1 MKMKRVI
8 EINNLSVANRIVNLT
23 ETIFA
28 GEQIHLLGANGAGKS
43 TLLAALSGFLDFD
56 GQVLIN
62 NQDINVYSVQELGRQ
77 RAYLPQMIN
86 SLPILKVFQYLDLFL
101 PSTSRSFDSLSVNIV
116 DSLCLDFQLTPLLHK
131 SINQL
136 SGGEWQRVRIVAV
149 FLQVWDSNQL
159 CGKFILF
166 DEPTNNLDII
176 QQANLDKWIKY
187 FCHCLGTVIMSGH
200 NLSHTYKNAS
210 RIWMIKK
217 GLMVASGKPDDVMTD
232 SNLSDIF
239 MSEIRLSESSAN
251 KIWQIISFDD

>member
-1 MKMKRVI
+1 MNMQTVI
-8 EINNLSVANRIVNLT
+8 EMKNLSVNNRIINVT
-23 ETIFA
+23 QKIVV

-43 TLLAALSGFLDFD
+43 TLLAALSGFIDFD
-56 GQVLIN
+56 GQILLN
-62 NQDINVYSVQELGRQ
+62 NQDIKTYSVQSLGWQ
-77 RAYLPQMIN
+77 RSYLSQMMN

-101 PSTSRSFDSLSVNIV
+101 HPTTSSLNIV
-116 DSLCLDFQLTPLLHK
+116 DSLCLDFQLTPLLQK

-166 DEPTNNLDII
+166 DEPMNNLDII
-176 QQANLDKWIKY
+176 QQATLDKWIKY
-187 FCHCLGTVIMSGH
+187 FCHCSGTVIMSGH
-200 NLSHTYKNAS
+200 NLSHSYKNAS

-217 GLMVASGKPDDVMTD
+217 GILVASGKPIDIMTD

-239 MSEIRLSESSAN
+239 MSEIRLSESTSD
-251 KIWQIISFDD
+251 KIWQIINFDD